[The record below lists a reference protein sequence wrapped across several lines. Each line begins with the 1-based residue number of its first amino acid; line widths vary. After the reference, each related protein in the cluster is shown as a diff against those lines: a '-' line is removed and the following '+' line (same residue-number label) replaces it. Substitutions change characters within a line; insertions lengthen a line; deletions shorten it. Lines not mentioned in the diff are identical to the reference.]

1 MILPGA
7 VEFAYYSENLQLYKN
22 GEILSKET
30 SSKQIMDFGNTHKFS
45 AKFINQILALFLSM
59 PNPPAFDDRRKTTS
73 PESLWLWII
82 LIRSVKSGG
91 TKSPSRLFFDI
102 FRRIDERNFETGG

>member
-1 MILPGA
+1 M
-7 VEFAYYSENLQLYKN
+7 EFAHYSENLQLYKN
-22 GEILSKET
+22 QERILSKEN
-30 SSKQIMDFGNTHKFS
+30 SKQIMDFGNTNKFS
-45 AKFINQILALFLSM
+45 TKFINQILALFLSM

-73 PESLWLWII
+73 PESLWSWII